1 MLRGR
6 CCGAAPHLR
15 DPSAPLRVPPHPAR
29 REGSGTERGGTERG
43 RRAAPRRHGE
53 LRALRVSAG
62 HGVRAEVSRGRDAA
76 SRGGVLGADVELLED
91 HHSDPRSGTTPPRDR
106 LGELGLFNLRKRRL
120 RDAYGGLSVLIGRR
134 GQPPRQSLLSQ
145 DEGKWFPTERE
156 EI

>member
-29 REGSGTERGGTERG
+29 REGSGTERGGTKRG

-76 SRGGVLGADVELLED
+76 SRDGAGCSVQTWSCWRITTAIPGVER
-91 HHSDPRSGTTPPRDR
+91 P
-106 LGELGLFNLRKRRL
+106 
-120 RDAYGGLSVLIGRR
+120 RR
-134 GQPPRQSLLSQ
+134 GTGWESWGCL
-145 DEGKWFPTERE
+145 T
-156 EI
+156 